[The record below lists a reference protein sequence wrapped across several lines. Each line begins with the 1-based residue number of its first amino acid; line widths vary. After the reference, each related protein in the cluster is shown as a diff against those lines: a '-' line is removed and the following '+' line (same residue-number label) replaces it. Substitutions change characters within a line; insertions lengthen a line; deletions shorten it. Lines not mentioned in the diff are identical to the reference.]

1 MTFIADM
8 NVIYSVKSL
17 KVARATF
24 GLMKVESL
32 TFIPIK
38 VRLLLFRD
46 IYNFYFFFPFFEF
59 VE

>member
-1 MTFIADM
+1 M